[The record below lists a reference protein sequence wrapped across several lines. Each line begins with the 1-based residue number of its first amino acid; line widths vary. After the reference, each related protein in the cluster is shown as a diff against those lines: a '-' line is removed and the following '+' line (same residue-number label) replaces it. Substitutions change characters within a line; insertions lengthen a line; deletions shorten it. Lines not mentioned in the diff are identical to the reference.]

1 MASRDVAVRGRP
13 ATERQISESAQPT
26 RGAGVNERARLE
38 WPAIA
43 RHDVRLRPPPL
54 RQGVVDRPT
63 LVDRLLASRD
73 TRIVTIVAP
82 AGYGKTTLMSLWLE
96 RETRPTAWLSVDRSD
111 NDPATLLAHIV
122 AALWYAGMTA
132 EAAPPEM
139 QLDSDSAI
147 SHGVRRVVSALES
160 RVTAGVLMLDNV
172 QSIHSRAAHD
182 VIAELAARL
191 PTSAQLVVAAR
202 AGVRLPVS
210 VLRTQGALLE
220 LTAQELAM
228 NTKEART
235 LLKSMDVDVDHD
247 IDELMSRTEGWPAGL
262 YLAGL
267 AVKSGSS
274 HLPARQIGGNDRFV
288 ADYLRSEV
296 LHHLSD
302 GRVSFLTRTSILEYF
317 CGPLCDA
324 VLSTTGSARTIQR
337 LEQSN
342 LLVVP
347 LDRTRDWYRYHHL
360 LRDFLQA
367 ELNRR
372 EPDAVTGLHASA
384 AEWFDANDMPE
395 MAISHAQA
403 AGDVDLAARIMSRV
417 LRVTYGQGRAD
428 TVFDW
433 LRWFE
438 RTERAGH
445 YPELAALGALV
456 YALYGDERSADRW
469 ASVLFAEDDADDLPQ
484 TAYILRAIL
493 TRGGTAQMRTDAQA
507 ARRNGDP
514 EWLAAALGL
523 EGFSHL
529 WEGDGERA
537 AVLLARAA
545 AAGERFLAM
554 PAATNA
560 LAALAVIAIDRDDWT
575 SAAQFATRSL
585 EMCREN
591 GLERY
596 LTSGLAFA
604 VATRCAVRRG
614 EINNARRLLAQGTT
628 IRPRLTTA
636 TPGISVQTLLELTK
650 AHIELSDIAGARLM
664 MREASTILAKGYDL
678 GNLPRQYEEIKIHLR
693 EARGTTMVGASAL
706 TTAELRLLP
715 YLTTHLS
722 FPEIGERLY
731 ISRHTVKT
739 QAMSIYRKLG
749 ASSRSEA
756 VQRAMEVGLFTT

>member
-1 MASRDVAVRGRP
+1 VVGR
-13 ATERQISESAQPT
+13 AA
-26 RGAGVNERARLE
+26 
-38 WPAIA
+38 
-43 RHDVRLRPPPL
+43 
-54 RQGVVDRPT
+54 

-73 TRIVTIVAP
+73 ARIVTIVAP
-82 AGYGKTTLMSLWLE
+82 AGYGKTTLMALWFE
-96 RETRPTAWLSVDRSD
+96 REVRPTAWLSVDRSD

-122 AALWYAGMTA
+122 DALSYAEMAA
-132 EAAPPEM
+132 EALPPDM
-139 QLDSDSAI
+139 QLDSDLVI
-147 SHGVRRVVSALES
+147 SHGVRRVVNALES
-160 RVTAGVLMLDNV
+160 RGTTGVLMLDHV

-191 PTSAQLVVAAR
+191 PTSFQLVLATR

-210 VLRTQGALLE
+210 VLRTQGALHE
-220 LTAQELAM
+220 LTASDLAM
-228 NTKEART
+228 RTKEART
-235 LLKSMDVDVDHD
+235 MLTSTGVDVEGDLD
-247 IDELMSRTEGWPAGL
+247 DLMSRTEGWPAGL

-267 AVKSGSS
+267 AVKYGSP
-274 HLPARQIGGNDRFV
+274 HRPARQVGGNDRFV

-302 GRVSFLTRTSILEYF
+302 GRVSFLTRTSILEQF

-324 VLSTTGSARTIQR
+324 VLSTTGSARTIER

-367 ELNRR
+367 ELHRR
-372 EPDAVTGLHASA
+372 EPDAVTGLHARAS
-384 AEWFDANDMPE
+384 EWFDANGMPE
-395 MAISHAQA
+395 MAISHAQK
-403 AGDVDLAARIMSRV
+403 AGDVDMAARIMSRV

-433 LRWFE
+433 LSWFE
-438 RTERAGH
+438 HTERAGH
-445 YPELAALGALV
+445 YPEIAALGALA
-456 YALYGDERSADRW
+456 YALHGDERSSDRW
-469 ASVLFAEDDADDLPQ
+469 ASVLFAEDDTDDLPQ
-484 TAYILRAIL
+484 TAYVLRAIL
-493 TRGGTAQMRTDAQA
+493 SRGGTARMRTDAEA
-507 ARRNGDP
+507 ARRNGDA

-529 WEGDGERA
+529 WEGDRERA
-537 AVLLARAA
+537 AALLARAA

-560 LAALAVIAIDRDDWT
+560 LAALAVIAIERDDWA
-575 SAAQFATRSL
+575 SAEQFATRSL

-596 LTSGLAFA
+596 LTSGLVFA

-614 EINNARRLLAQGTT
+614 EIKNARRLLAQGTT
-628 IRPRLTTA
+628 IRPRLTAA